1 MNPLFGKQLGF
12 NEVLELVETLSTSDQ
27 EVLIDLVK
35 KHLAQKRRAEIAANI
50 FAATEEYKA
59 GKSRRL
65 TVDEFMAELE
75 EL

>member
-1 MNPLFGKQLGF
+1 MSPLFVKQLGF

-35 KHLAQKRRAEIAANI
+35 KRLAQKRRGEIASNI
-50 FAATEEYKA
+50 VAATEEYKS
-59 GKSRRL
+59 GKARRL

>member
-1 MNPLFGKQLGF
+1 MSHPFGKHLAF
-12 NEVLELVETLSTSDQ
+12 DEVLDGVETLSASDQ

-35 KHLAQKRRAEIAANI
+35 KRLAQKRREEIAANI
-50 FAATEEYKA
+50 VEATEEYKA
-59 GKSRRL
+59 GKARRL

>member
-1 MNPLFGKQLGF
+1 MKNSSEKQLKF
-12 NEVLELVETLSTSDQ
+12 NEILEVVETLSTSDQ

-35 KHLAQKRRAEIAANI
+35 NRLAQKRRGEIAANI
-50 FAATEEYKA
+50 VPATEEYKA
-59 GKSRRL
+59 GKARRL